1 MIRAYVRHRIN
12 IHDVYIIDPT
22 SDIATIFV
30 GTSVLPIIALGQ
42 FGCK

>member
-12 IHDVYIIDPT
+12 IHDVYINPT
-22 SDIATIFV
+22 SNIATIFV